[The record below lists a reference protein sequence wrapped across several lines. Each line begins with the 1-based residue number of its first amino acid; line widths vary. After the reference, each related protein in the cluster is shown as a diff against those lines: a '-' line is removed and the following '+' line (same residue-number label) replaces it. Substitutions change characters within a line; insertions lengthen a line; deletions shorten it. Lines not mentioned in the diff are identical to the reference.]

1 VYWKLVIATNILVM
15 SQANCL
21 PDRHFNS
28 FCFQRSGLSGDS
40 RIDEKSFGAPH
51 CSNCANACTDLLV
64 NRVATVQAA
73 LR

>member
-1 VYWKLVIATNILVM
+1 LREHFSDEPSKLPSRPTLQFILFP
-15 SQANCL
+15 A
-21 PDRHFNS
+21 
-28 FCFQRSGLSGDS
+28 QRFISDS

-51 CSNCANACTDLLV
+51 CSNGANACTDLLV